1 MVGVA
6 LCNLRH
12 SLLSTEVFR
21 SVFLRVGTLVGTVG
35 AVVGTVVGTV
45 VFTIGAVDLYEM
57 GLTPL
62 NPILHS
68 EQFLL

>member
-1 MVGVA
+1 MA
-6 LCNLRH
+6 RNACNLRQA
-12 SLLSTEVFR
+12 LLNTEVLR
-21 SVFLRVGTLVGTVG
+21 SVFLLVGTVST
-35 AVVGTVVGTV
+35 VVGTVVGTV
-45 VFTIGAVDLYEM
+45 VFTIGTVDLYEM